1 MVKNNVWRNNQCA
14 FFIMNQITD
23 KMDVR
28 GVASL
33 TDEELLTLV
42 VEDEAKA
49 HTLLGACGSL
59 VALAHEEAARLRM
72 IGGLGK
78 QRARRLQAAVEL
90 GRRVAMGEGSDAKA
104 VISSSDD
111 VVRLMRPLL
120 EHLKY
125 EECWALYLT
134 SSNRV
139 IEQQRISQGGVQGTV
154 VDHKLIVKRALELLA
169 TRLVL
174 VHNHPSEAASP
185 SEADRRLTRRLKE
198 AAGLFD
204 IQLLDHL
211 IIAREGDYS
220 FKREGLL

>member
-1 MVKNNVWRNNQCA
+1 M
-14 FFIMNQITD
+14 
-23 KMDVR
+23 
-28 GVASL
+28 
-33 TDEELLTLV
+33 
-42 VEDEAKA
+42 
-49 HTLLGACGSL
+49 
-59 VALAHEEAARLRM
+59 
-72 IGGLGK
+72 
-78 QRARRLQAAVEL
+78 
-90 GRRVAMGEGSDAKA
+90 
-104 VISSSDD
+104 
-111 VVRLMRPLL
+111 
-120 EHLKY
+120 
-125 EECWALYLT
+125 
-134 SSNRV
+134 
-139 IEQQRISQGGVQGTV
+139 QGTV